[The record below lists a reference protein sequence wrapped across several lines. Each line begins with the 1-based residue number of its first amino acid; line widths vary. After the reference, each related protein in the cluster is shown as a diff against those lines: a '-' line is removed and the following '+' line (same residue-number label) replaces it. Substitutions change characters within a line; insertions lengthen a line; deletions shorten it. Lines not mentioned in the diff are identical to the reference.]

1 MISQDIYDF
10 KKQLEGINGNLE
22 AIIVALVELNKNI
35 EPWYI
40 KLYKYA
46 KGVL

>member
-1 MISQDIYDF
+1 MSSQDIYDF
-10 KKQLEGINGNLE
+10 KKQLESINENLE
-22 AIIVALVELNKNI
+22 AILIELVELNKNS

-40 KLYKYA
+40 KLYKYT

>member
-1 MISQDIYDF
+1 MSSQDIYDF
-10 KKQLEGINGNLE
+10 KKQLEGINENLG
-22 AIIVALVELNKNI
+22 AILIVLVELNKSN

-40 KLYKYA
+40 KLYKYV